1 MDTNLIFQFASA
13 SFLLALL
20 PGPDNIFV
28 LTESLSKGWKN
39 GIAITTGLISG
50 VLIHITLAATGIS
63 VLMYQSDVVFQLV
76 KYFGAGYLFYLA
88 YLSFKEV
95 PIKLESNQTNT
106 SFNFFKLMKTGFFM
120 NVLNPKVSLFFIAF
134 LPQFITRDGSSII
147 IQMMVLGVI
156 FMIISFI
163 TFSSIAVL
171 AGRLN
176 SYLSSP
182 IFWNITK
189 WIKVIVMTGLGFFL
203 LIG

>member
-1 MDTNLIFQFASA
+1 MDINLIIQFATA
-13 SFLLALL
+13 AFLLALL

-39 GIAITTGLISG
+39 GIAITSGLISG
-50 VLIHITLAATGIS
+50 VLVHITLAATGIS
-63 VLMYQSDVVFQLV
+63 VLMYQSDVIFQMV

-88 YLSFKEV
+88 YLSFKEA
-95 PIKLESNQTNT
+95 PIQLKSNNT
-106 SFNFFKLMKTGFFM
+106 TTEFDFLKLMKTGFFM

-134 LPQFITRDGSSII
+134 LPQFITRDGTSII
-147 IQMMVLGVI
+147 IQMVVLGVI
-156 FMIISFI
+156 FMAIGFI
-163 TFSSIAVL
+163 TFSSIAIL

-182 IFWNITK
+182 RFWTITK
-189 WIKVIVMTGLGFFL
+189 WIKVIVMAGLGVFL

>member
-1 MDTNLIFQFASA
+1 MDINLIIQFATA
-13 SFLLALL
+13 AFLLALL

-39 GIAITTGLISG
+39 GIAITSGLISG
-50 VLIHITLAATGIS
+50 VLVHITLAATGIS
-63 VLMYQSDVVFQLV
+63 VLMYQSDVIFQMV

-88 YLSFKEV
+88 YLSFKEA
-95 PIKLESNQTNT
+95 PIQLKSNNT
-106 SFNFFKLMKTGFFM
+106 TTEFDFLKLMKTGFFM

-134 LPQFITRDGSSII
+134 LPQFITRDGTRII
-147 IQMMVLGVI
+147 IQMVVLGVI
-156 FMIISFI
+156 FMAIGFI
-163 TFSSIAVL
+163 TFSSIAIL

-182 IFWNITK
+182 RFWTITK
-189 WIKVIVMTGLGFFL
+189 WIKVIVMAGLGVFL